1 MEEHRN
7 MMILKQEVF
16 DSFIY
21 SAVALTRQIQAK
33 QRKEGEVITPEEA
46 EFVNAFLV
54 YAKEL
59 ADTLH
64 ERYEDELGGESN
76 V

>member
-7 MMILKQEVF
+7 MMILKQEIF

-33 QRKEGEVITPEEA
+33 QGKEDETITQEEA
-46 EFVNAFLV
+46 DFVNAFLV

-64 ERYEDELGGESN
+64 ERYKDELGGGSD

>member
-1 MEEHRN
+1 MEEIRD
-7 MMILKQEVF
+7 MTIKQEVF
-16 DSFIY
+16 DSFIN
-21 SAVALTRQIQAK
+21 SSVALTRQIQAK
-33 QRKEGEVITPEEA
+33 QGKENEIITQEEA
-46 EFVNAFLV
+46 DFVNAFLG

-64 ERYEDELGGESN
+64 ERYKDELGSDAD

>member
-7 MMILKQEVF
+7 MMILKQEIF

-33 QRKEGEVITPEEA
+33 QGKEDEIITQEEA
-46 EFVNAFLV
+46 DFVNAFLV

-64 ERYEDELGGESN
+64 ERYKDELGGGSN

>member
-7 MMILKQEVF
+7 MMILKQEIF

-33 QRKEGEVITPEEA
+33 QGKEDEIITQEEA
-46 EFVNAFLV
+46 ESIIFPIADFSFIM
-54 YAKEL
+54 AKL
-59 ADTLH
+59 STDVHTVRFWRCSH
-64 ERYEDELGGESN
+64 
-76 V
+76 

>member
-7 MMILKQEVF
+7 MMILKQEIF

-33 QRKEGEVITPEEA
+33 QGKEDEIITQEEA
-46 EFVNAFLV
+46 DFVNAFLV

-64 ERYEDELGGESN
+64 ERYEDELGGGSD